1 MPRSR
6 SPNRDKAKQLYLE
19 SDGDIKLKDIADQL
33 GIKDSQVRKWKSQ
46 DKWDEERKG
55 ALPKGKGNVTNHKEQ
70 ETEQNS
76 KKVEAIAPEV
86 ERVIDNPNLT
96 DKQRLFCC
104 LYIRCFNATKAYRK
118 AYGCSY
124 ETALTNGPGLLRNT
138 RIKEEIQRLKQNRLN
153 RELLS
158 TEDIFQKYIDMAF
171 ADVTDFT
178 DFGNVEINTENGPMT
193 VSYVNIKDAGEVDGT
208 LINEISKGKDGVKVK
223 LPDREKA
230 LRWLSEHMDLATA
243 EQKAKVALLTA
254 QRDKIT
260 GNNQEIEDMDDIE
273 GEIYEK

>member
-6 SPNRDKAKQLYLE
+6 SPDSIKAEQMYKSGMNLV
-19 SDGDIKLKDIADQL
+19 DIAKEIGKPPGTVRRWKSTQ
-33 GIKDSQVRKWKSQ
+33 GWDSERSDKKANVRK
-46 DKWDEERKG
+46 
-55 ALPKGKGNVTNHKEQ
+55 Q
-70 ETEQNS
+70 ETEQ
-76 KKVEAIAPEV
+76 KEAIAPEV
-86 ERVIDNPNLT
+86 EQVVNNPDLT
-96 DKQRLFCC
+96 DKQRLFC
-104 LYIRCFNATKAYRK
+104 LQYVRCFNATKAYQK
-118 AYGCSY
+118 AYGVDYS
-124 ETALTNGPGLLRNT
+124 TAASIAYRLLENDGV
-138 RIKEEIQRLKQNRLN
+138 KKEIQRLKQNRLN
-153 RELLS
+153 REMLG
-158 TEDIFQKYIDMAF
+158 TEDIFQKYIDIAF

-178 DFGNVEINTENGPMT
+178 DFGNLEIDTENGPMT
-193 VSYVNIKDAGEVDGT
+193 VSYVNLKSAGEVDGT

>member
-6 SPNRDKAKQLYLE
+6 SPDSIKAEVMYKNGMNLV
-19 SDGDIKLKDIADQL
+19 DIAKEI
-33 GIKDSQVRKWKSQ
+33 GKPPGTVRRWKSTQ
-46 DKWDEERKG
+46 GWDSERS
-55 ALPKGKGNVTNHKEQ
+55 GKKANARKQ
-70 ETEQNS
+70 EAEQNN

-86 ERVIDNPNLT
+86 EQVIDNPNLT

-104 LYIRCFNATKAYRK
+104 LYIKCFNATKAYRK
-118 AYGCSY
+118 SYGCSY

-138 RIKEEIQRLKQNRLN
+138 RIKAEIQRLKQNRLN
-153 RELLS
+153 REMLS
-158 TEDIFQKYIDMAF
+158 TEDIFQKYIDIAF

-193 VSYVNIKDAGEVDGT
+193 VSYVNLKDSGEVDGT

-230 LRWLSEHMDLATA
+230 LRWLSDHMDLATA

>member
-1 MPRSR
+1 MVANAKGYKLLVNPRV
-6 SPNRDKAKQLYLE
+6 KA
-19 SDGDIKLKDIADQL
+19 
-33 GIKDSQVRKWKSQ
+33 
-46 DKWDEERKG
+46 
-55 ALPKGKGNVTNHKEQ
+55 
-70 ETEQNS
+70 
-76 KKVEAIAPEV
+76 
-86 ERVIDNPNLT
+86 
-96 DKQRLFCC
+96 
-104 LYIRCFNATKAYRK
+104 
-118 AYGCSY
+118 
-124 ETALTNGPGLLRNT
+124 
-138 RIKEEIQRLKQNRLN
+138 EIQRLKQNRLN
-153 RELLS
+153 REMLS
-158 TEDIFQKYIDMAF
+158 TEDIFQKYIDIAF

-193 VSYVNIKDAGEVDGT
+193 VSYVNLKDSGEVDGT

-230 LRWLSEHMDLATA
+230 LRWLSDHMDLATA

>member
-1 MPRSR
+1 M
-6 SPNRDKAKQLYLE
+6 QY
-19 SDGDIKLKDIADQL
+19 
-33 GIKDSQVRKWKSQ
+33 V
-46 DKWDEERKG
+46 
-55 ALPKGKGNVTNHKEQ
+55 
-70 ETEQNS
+70 
-76 KKVEAIAPEV
+76 
-86 ERVIDNPNLT
+86 
-96 DKQRLFCC
+96 
-104 LYIRCFNATKAYRK
+104 RCFNATKAYQK
-118 AYGCSY
+118 AYGVDYS
-124 ETALTNGPGLLRNT
+124 TAASIAYRLLENDGV
-138 RIKEEIQRLKQNRLN
+138 KKEIQRLKQNRLN
-153 RELLS
+153 REMLG
-158 TEDIFQKYIDMAF
+158 TEDIFQKYIDIAF

-178 DFGNVEINTENGPMT
+178 DFGNLEIDTENGPMT
-193 VSYVNIKDAGEVDGT
+193 VSYVNLKSAGEVDGT

>member
-1 MPRSR
+1 MYKSGM
-6 SPNRDKAKQLYLE
+6 NLV
-19 SDGDIKLKDIADQL
+19 DIAKEIGKPPGTVRRWKSTQ
-33 GIKDSQVRKWKSQ
+33 GWDSERSDKKANVRKQ
-46 DKWDEERKG
+46 G
-55 ALPKGKGNVTNHKEQ
+55 
-70 ETEQNS
+70 TEQNS

-86 ERVIDNPNLT
+86 EQVIENPNLT
-96 DKQRLFCC
+96 DKQRLFC
-104 LYIRCFNATKAYRK
+104 LQYVRCFNATKAYQK

-124 ETALTNGPGLLRNT
+124 MVANAEGYKLLVNPRV
-138 RIKEEIQRLKQNRLN
+138 KEEIQRLKQNRLN

-193 VSYVNIKDAGEVDGT
+193 VSYVNIKDSVEVDGT

>member
-1 MPRSR
+1 MYKSGM
-6 SPNRDKAKQLYLE
+6 NLV
-19 SDGDIKLKDIADQL
+19 DIAKEIGKPPGTVRRWKSTQ
-33 GIKDSQVRKWKSQ
+33 GWDSERSDKKANVRK
-46 DKWDEERKG
+46 
-55 ALPKGKGNVTNHKEQ
+55 Q
-70 ETEQNS
+70 ETEQ
-76 KKVEAIAPEV
+76 KEAIAPEV
-86 ERVIDNPNLT
+86 EQVVNNPDLT
-96 DKQRLFCC
+96 DKQRLFC
-104 LYIRCFNATKAYRK
+104 LQYVRCFNATKAYQK
-118 AYGCSY
+118 AYGVDYS
-124 ETALTNGPGLLRNT
+124 TAASIAYRLLENDGV
-138 RIKEEIQRLKQNRLN
+138 KKEIQRLKQNRLN
-153 RELLS
+153 REMLG
-158 TEDIFQKYIDMAF
+158 TEDIFQKYIAF

-178 DFGNVEINTENGPMT
+178 DFGNLEIDTENGPMT
-193 VSYVNIKDAGEVDGT
+193 VSYVNLKSAGEVDGT